1 MKKGSVVHRTLHWC
15 FLCQQYKPIKEF
27 YKDKYKSSGF
37 GGICKS
43 CHTNYQREYLHNYY
57 IKHREE
63 LLPKHRISA
72 RLSIKR
78 RKEKSL
84 I

>member
-57 IKHREE
+57 IKY
-63 LLPKHRISA
+63 
-72 RLSIKR
+72 RLFPNKVTGQCLNKI
-78 RKEKSL
+78 L
-84 I
+84 VID